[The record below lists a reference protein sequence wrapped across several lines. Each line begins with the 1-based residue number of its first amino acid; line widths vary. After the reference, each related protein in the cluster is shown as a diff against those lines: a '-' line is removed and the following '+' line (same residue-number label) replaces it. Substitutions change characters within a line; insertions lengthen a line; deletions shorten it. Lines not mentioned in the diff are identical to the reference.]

1 MGALVNMCILVF
13 GVLINTAVQAYI
25 ICDSGYTTTTC
36 YGDGAYCCG
45 DDLDLCC
52 YHEYFYSF
60 WWFWFI
66 WFWVILLIVSC
77 SIWIC
82 RRRRQRMAM
91 PQYVIVEPQQTYGTV
106 HSSTVYPSA
115 RPTGPPSAPAY
126 QPPQKPPPYSP
137 Q

>member
-1 MGALVNMCILVF
+1 MVSVLYSCAIFLGILLDTV
-13 GVLINTAVQAYI
+13 AQAAI
-25 ICDSGYTTTTC
+25 VCGDTEFQTTC

-45 DDLDLCC
+45 MDLDLCC
-52 YHEYFYSF
+52 YHDYFYSF

-82 RRRRQRMAM
+82 RRRRQRLAM

-106 HSSTVYPSA
+106 SSTSVYTSTGQAVP
-115 RPTGPPSAPAY
+115 PTAPAY
-126 QPPQKPPPYSP
+126 QQKPPPYSP